1 MYLRTIQRRNKDG
14 SVVRYV
20 QLAHNVRH
28 PETGS
33 PVAQVLHSFGRE
45 DQLDRDALGR
55 LVGSLSRYL
64 GLPSAPSALAGSAA
78 DGGGEGGLSFVSSK
92 TLGGVWALDGLW
104 HRLGLDGLVR
114 GALAGRRCDPAA
126 VERVL
131 FGLVASRALDPCSKL
146 AAGRWVADVAH
157 VPGLP
162 ALDEDAAYR
171 AMDLLLEVEGTLAEQ
186 VFWATAT
193 LLDLEVDLVF
203 FDTSSTYFER
213 DTADEPVA
221 RDPHGEPLAGDAAG
235 DAGGAEGVGVP
246 VGFRTYGHSK
256 DHREDLPQV
265 VIGMAVTRSGIPIR
279 TWCWPGNTAD
289 MTVLTQVRA
298 ELTDWK
304 LTRVVWVTDR
314 GFASAA
320 NRRLL
325 QRGAGHYIQAEKLR
339 GSAEGEAALARPGR
353 YRAVAGN
360 LRVKEVKPRH
370 AQGVLADRFIVCH
383 NPEQAERD
391 ATVRDRMLAL
401 LAEKIAGSDKLSKT
415 KRAELRGKISTMPG
429 LNRYLRVTPGGLLR
443 VDTAAINTEAH
454 LDGKWLLRCSDPS
467 LSAEDIAAGY
477 KQLLEVER
485 GWRDMKTHLDLRPV
499 HHRKEQRIRAH
510 VLLCWLALLLIRIA
524 ETEIPSLT
532 WRRQREHL
540 ETLHVGEFTGSAGH
554 AYQRTELSAAQR
566 DIFAALQVA
575 EPPRFL
581 HLATAD

>member
-28 PETGS
+28 PESGHA
-33 PVAQVLHSFGRE
+33 VAQVLHSFGRE
-45 DQLDRDALGR
+45 DQLDRDGLAR

-64 GLPSAPSALAGSAA
+64 DLEQPAGPTGVDDDA
-78 DGGGEGGLSFVSSK
+78 GGGLSFVSSK
-92 TLGGVWALDGLW
+92 SLGGCWALDGLW
-104 HRLGLDGLVR
+104 RRLGLDALVR
-114 GALAGRRCDPAA
+114 SALRGRRCDPVA

-131 FGLVASRALDPCSKL
+131 FALVANRALDPCSKL
-146 AAGRWVADVAH
+146 AAGRWAERDAH
-157 VPGLP
+157 VPGLV
-162 ALDEDAAYR
+162 ALDDDAAYR
-171 AMDLLLEVEGTLAEQ
+171 AMDLLLEVEDRLAEQ

-193 LLDLEVDLVF
+193 LLDLEVDLLF

-213 DTADEPVA
+213 DTADDPIARDERGQPVA
-221 RDPHGEPLAGDAAG
+221 EAEQGTGE
-235 DAGGAEGVGVP
+235 P

-256 DHREDLPQV
+256 DSRDDLPQV
-265 VIGMAVTRSGIPIR
+265 VIGMAVTRTGIPIR

-289 MTVLTQVRA
+289 TSVMGQVRA
-298 ELTDWK
+298 DLRDWK

-325 QRGAGHYIQAEKLR
+325 QRGGSHYIQAEKLR
-339 GSAEGEAALARPGR
+339 GSTEGEAALARPGR
-353 YRAVAGN
+353 YRTVAGN
-360 LRVKEVKPRH
+360 LRIKEVKPRH
-370 AQGVLADRFIVCH
+370 DQGVMADRFIVCH

-391 ATVRDRMLAL
+391 AVVRERMVEL
-401 LAEKIAGSDKLSKT
+401 LTAKLEGSDALSKT
-415 KRAELRGKISTMPG
+415 KRAELRGKISTMTG
-429 LNRYLRVTPGGLLR
+429 LNRYLRVTAAGLLR
-443 VDTAAINTEAH
+443 IDTAVIKRETH

-499 HHRKEQRIRAH
+499 HHRKEERIRAH

-524 ETEIPSLT
+524 ENEIPTHT
-532 WRRQREHL
+532 WRRIREQL
-540 ETLHVGEFTGSAGH
+540 QTLHVGEFTGNAGH
-554 AYQRTELSAAQR
+554 VHQRTELTTAQR
-566 DIFAALQVA
+566 DILRALQIA

-581 HLATAD
+581 QLTAAD

>member
-28 PETGS
+28 PTSGHA
-33 PVAQVLHSFGRE
+33 VAQVLHSFGRE
-45 DQLDRDALGR
+45 DQLDRDGLAR

-64 GLPSAPSALAGSAA
+64 DLDLELPAGPTGAA
-78 DGGGEGGLSFVSSK
+78 DDDGGDGDAGLSFVSSK
-92 TLGGVWALDGLW
+92 TLGGCWALDGLW
-104 HRLGLDGLVR
+104 RRLGLDELVR
-114 GALAGRRCDPAA
+114 TALRGRRCDAVA

-131 FGLVASRALDPCSKL
+131 FALVANRALEAGSKL
-146 AAGRWVADVAH
+146 AAGRWVERVAH
-157 VPGLP
+157 VPGLA

-171 AMDLLLEVEGTLAEQ
+171 AMDLLLEVEDTLAEQ

-213 DTADEPVA
+213 DTADDPVA
-221 RDPHGEPLAGDAAG
+221 RDDRGQPVPGD
-235 DAGGAEGVGVP
+235 DQGVGDP

-256 DHREDLPQV
+256 DSRDDLPQV
-265 VIGMAVTRSGIPIR
+265 VIGMAVTRTGIPIR

-289 MTVLTQVRA
+289 TTVMGQVRA
-298 ELTDWK
+298 DLRDWK

-314 GFASAA
+314 GFASAT

-325 QRGAGHYIQAEKLR
+325 QRGGSHYIQAEKLR

-353 YRAVAGN
+353 YRTVAGN
-360 LRVKEVKPRH
+360 LRIKEVKPRH
-370 AQGVLADRFIVCH
+370 EQGVMADRFIVCH
-383 NPEQAERD
+383 NPEQADRD
-391 ATVRDRMLAL
+391 AAVRERMLAL
-401 LAEKIAGSDKLSKT
+401 LAEKIERSDALSKT

-429 LNRYLRVTPGGLLR
+429 LNRYLRVTPAGLLR
-443 VDTAAINTEAH
+443 IDTASIKRETH
-454 LDGKWLLRCSDPS
+454 LDDKWLLRCSDPS
-467 LSAEDIAAGY
+467 LTAQDIAAGY

-499 HHRKEQRIRAH
+499 HHRKEERIRAH

-524 ETEIPSLT
+524 ENEIPTRS
-532 WRRQREHL
+532 WRRIREEL
-540 ETLHVGEFTGSAGH
+540 QTLHVGEFTGNAGRAH
-554 AYQRTELSAAQR
+554 QRTELTADQR
-566 DIFAALQVA
+566 DILRALQVP

-581 HLATAD
+581 QLTVAD